1 MKIKTENKTE
11 NKMNVNIE
19 NFEKLV
25 DYNAVSGW
33 HAAFKRRQEEAKRIK
48 QQTKNKQN
56 EKS

>member
-1 MKIKTENKTE
+1 MTIKTE

-33 HAAFKRRQEEAKRIK
+33 HAAFKRRLEEAKMIK

-56 EKS
+56 EKD

>member
-1 MKIKTENKTE
+1 MKIKTE

-19 NFEKLV
+19 NFEKAV

-33 HAAFKRRQEEAKRIK
+33 HAAFKRRLEEAKRNK

-56 EKS
+56 EKD